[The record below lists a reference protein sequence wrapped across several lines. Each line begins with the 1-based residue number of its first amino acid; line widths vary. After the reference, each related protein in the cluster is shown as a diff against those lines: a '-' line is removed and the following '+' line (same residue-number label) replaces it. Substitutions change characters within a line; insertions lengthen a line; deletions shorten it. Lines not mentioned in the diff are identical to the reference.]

1 MIGKNSDSELPPGFA
16 TPRSINPPC
25 FKSTAIAITTAA
37 ATISIPISDQSEKC
51 NMHDQCQGETT
62 FSVNGGRGRPRK
74 QTPVSAE
81 APSMATKETPAVSL
95 LPVPPLGSS
104 IDAPLLITD
113 EEQRETKINL
123 NPLLMLNPPPNPCLW
138 NEYSSNIHEEV
149 KTT

>member
-1 MIGKNSDSELPPGFA
+1 MIGKNSNSELPPGFA

-51 NMHDQCQGETT
+51 NMHDQCQ
-62 FSVNGGRGRPRK
+62 
-74 QTPVSAE
+74 

-95 LPVPPLGSS
+95 LPMPPLGSS
-104 IDAPLLITD
+104 VDAPLLITD

-123 NPLLMLNPPPNPCLW
+123 NPLLMLNPPPNPRLW